1 MNILQGEIIAREAHG
16 SVCLLTVQAGGVQ
29 LSASLLAQP
38 AVWQQWECGR
48 AVSLQVPE
56 MDVAIAKDFH
66 GSCSIRNCLPA
77 QITAIESG
85 QILSRILLSLTP
97 QQQTLAAVITTR
109 AVQQMQLQVGDA
121 VQAMIKSSAFCV
133 LDQRAVT
140 EPV

>member
-1 MNILQGEIIAREAHG
+1 MNILHGEIIAREAHG

-48 AVSLQVPE
+48 AVNLQVPE
-56 MDVAIAKDFH
+56 MDVAIAKDFQ

-77 QITAIESG
+77 QIIAIESG
-85 QILSRILLSLTP
+85 QILSRILLSLLP
-97 QQQTLAAVITTR
+97 QQQAMAAVITTR
-109 AVQQMQLQVGDA
+109 AVQQMQLQTGDA

-133 LDQRAVT
+133 IGQHDAAEVR
-140 EPV
+140 